1 MCIQIRVLVDF
12 TQHRYTLFLLWMEQD
27 KVLANILVS
36 HRVGEQTVYTY
47 IHIVLSTE
55 HDAELISLLFKWMM

>member
-12 TQHRYTLFLLWMEQD
+12 TQDRYTLFLIRLEQD
-27 KVLANILVS
+27 KVLANIQVS

-55 HDAELISLLFKWMM
+55 HDAQLISLLLKWMV